1 MSILLSLYYKIID
14 YFKLKEDK
22 TQKEHPRFSLGYTRI
37 NFTLDRDGEVSPPLS
52 VIPRHF
58 FHCDQH
64 LPLIEG
70 IFISFYYEKGNL
82 ESFMVLDTVNQEY
95 TRGSVKRRFVNIPTI
110 PNKIDLKEP
119 CYVRGLLFVDQKS
132 FTKDYGEI
140 DPMSHITY
148 FFQDIKRYLSH
159 SYFIPTEILTYGEN
173 NRLYPEGVLTT
184 PDQDSFI
191 TDLGFYL
198 PLFQKRSL
206 YDEDPYNVTSLQ
218 STLDQQERTLKLSL
232 ISRDKIIRDI
242 DVLTSGVLWY
252 KDKDPILNNPDIF
265 ITTTIPQHF
274 IVDVLSVDETVN
286 QFNSY
291 HVKVNTSPITLGS
304 HTVTNFILPNTFLK
318 TRSFK
323 QHSKLM
329 VGFDEHWKNRDAIQI
344 RFYPIQIIDGQH
356 ISQIPKDCPFCGNP
370 FILKEY
376 QDDLSVMCSNYDCR
390 SAATDRLAHV
400 LRLFNI
406 TLSNDTILDLY
417 DHGIHDIAD
426 YLAINKYNTYVVEKY
441 PEVYESA
448 TGLTSLS
455 MTSYVYMVLYHLLY
469 HKATPKL
476 SQSISTIIHH
486 DLSQFQD
493 LQQDD
498 WVSSGIEPSLV
509 EKIYPN
515 DELYLGSVSHLIDK
529 LIFLQ
534 QEGII
539 RVKDDTSDKAL

>member
-1 MSILLSLYYKIID
+1 M
-14 YFKLKEDK
+14 
-22 TQKEHPRFSLGYTRI
+22 
-37 NFTLDRDGEVSPPLS
+37 
-52 VIPRHF
+52 
-58 FHCDQH
+58 
-64 LPLIEG
+64 
-70 IFISFYYEKGNL
+70 
-82 ESFMVLDTVNQEY
+82 
-95 TRGSVKRRFVNIPTI
+95 
-110 PNKIDLKEP
+110 
-119 CYVRGLLFVDQKS
+119 
-132 FTKDYGEI
+132 
-140 DPMSHITY
+140 
-148 FFQDIKRYLSH
+148 
-159 SYFIPTEILTYGEN
+159 TYGEN

-232 ISRDKIIRDI
+232 ISKNKIIRDI

-291 HVKVNTSPITLGS
+291 HVKVNTSPITLGQ

-323 QHSKLM
+323 KHSKLM

-356 ISQIPKDCPFCGNP
+356 ISQIPEDCPFCGNP